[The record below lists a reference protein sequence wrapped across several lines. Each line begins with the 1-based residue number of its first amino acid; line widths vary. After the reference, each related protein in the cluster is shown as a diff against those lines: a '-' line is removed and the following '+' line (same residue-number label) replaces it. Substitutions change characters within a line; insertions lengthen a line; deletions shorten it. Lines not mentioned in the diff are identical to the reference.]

1 MFSFFGNKNNDAAPT
16 TVAPSVGADLKQE
29 SGFSETVSER
39 RSSLAMQCQKM
50 HFEGKPPKIS
60 FSQNAVVDV
69 SNMAFVVQ
77 GVSGNKAI
85 AFINNPEEL
94 RFDLW
99 SLDPETFSL
108 KQTVQLGSLHPE
120 QSKWVNYSVLDIA
133 CLSDSQ
139 LLLVVG
145 YHNPRPK
152 YALYRFDV
160 ETSAIKLF
168 RDVEPNAQDLDKYF
182 EVQQLPNGFSM
193 VLYYSDTRRKSA
205 EIYHNYYNHLVLFSP
220 DNPQGVE
227 VLKVGIGMGNVTKW
241 FVNDKTLFMQT
252 QDNRNPRDPKIGY
265 WSLGLSKLMPE

>member
-16 TVAPSVGADLKQE
+16 TVAPSVGADLRQE
-29 SGFSETVSER
+29 NGFSNTVFTQPA
-39 RSSLAMQCQKM
+39 SLAMQCQKTQV
-50 HFEGKPPKIS
+50 EGQPPKVS
-60 FSQNAVVDV
+60 FLQNAVVDV
-69 SNMAFVVQ
+69 SNMAFVAQ
-77 GVSGNKAI
+77 GMPGNKAI

-99 SLDPETFSL
+99 SLDPETLSL
-108 KQTVQLGSLHPE
+108 EQMIQLGSLHPE
-120 QSKWVNYSVLDIA
+120 QNKWVSYSVLDVA

-160 ETSAIKLF
+160 ELSAIKLF
-168 RDVEPNAQDLDKYF
+168 GNAEPNAQDLDKYF
-182 EVQQLPNGFSM
+182 EVQQLPNGYSM

-205 EIYHNYYNHLVLFSP
+205 EIYHNYYNHLVLYSP

-227 VLKVGIGMGNVTKW
+227 VLKVGIDMGNVTSW

-252 QDNRNPRDPKIGY
+252 QDNRNPRAPKIGY
-265 WSLGLSKLMPE
+265 WSLDLSRLMAE